1 MKEKNVSISG
11 SLVQK
16 ENPEQISTMFI
27 EVETI
32 EKYTDKVNELGAKVV
47 KKKQEIAEG
56 YYAVLKDTQGN
67 TFGVWQNNSCLQ
79 ILCVLYRIE
88 IKIMLMK

>member
-1 MKEKNVSISG
+1 MIMKEKNVSISG
-11 SLVQK
+11 SLMQK

-47 KKKQEIAEG
+47 KNKQEIEEG

-67 TFGVWQNNSCLQ
+67 TFGVWQN
-79 ILCVLYRIE
+79 
-88 IKIMLMK
+88 K

>member
-1 MKEKNVSISG
+1 M
-11 SLVQK
+11 QK

-47 KKKQEIAEG
+47 KNKQEIAEG
-56 YYAVLKDTQGN
+56 YYAVLKDTQGH
-67 TFGVWQNNSCLQ
+67 TFGVWQN
-79 ILCVLYRIE
+79 
-88 IKIMLMK
+88 K

>member
-11 SLVQK
+11 SLMQK

-47 KKKQEIAEG
+47 KNKQEISEV
-56 YYAVLKDTQGN
+56 YYAVLEDPQGN
-67 TFGVWQNNSCLQ
+67 TFGVWQD
-79 ILCVLYRIE
+79 
-88 IKIMLMK
+88 K